1 MAAKTELSQLLAHND
16 PLLNFRWVIQ
26 ESFANLPHRFVER
39 IDIPFNNIQLREGV
53 YNASSF
59 TYYPGFH
66 NVSGFGITFYED
78 DCATVTQWIE
88 GWKNA
93 IKDFSTGL
101 YNLPV
106 SYKHNLE
113 VILIDAKGDPIVK
126 ATLEGIFPTETS
138 NFSLEYSSSS
148 RISVE
153 QQFSC
158 DNCKLEYLKSSKYP
172 FTQPGEPKTD
182 SFLPYYK

>member
-1 MAAKTELSQLLAHND
+1 MVAKTELSQLLGMND
-16 PLLNFRWVIQ
+16 PLLNFRWVVQ
-26 ESFANLPHRFVER
+26 ESFAGLPHTFVER
-39 IDIPFNNIQLREGV
+39 VDLPFNNIQLREGV

-78 DCATVTQWIE
+78 DCATVTQWVE

-101 YNLPV
+101 YNLPIT
-106 SYKHNLE
+106 YKHDLQVTLVDTFGN
-113 VILIDAKGDPIVK
+113 PIVK
-126 ATLEGIFPTETS
+126 ATLEGIFPTDTS

-158 DNCKLEYLKSSKYP
+158 DNCKLEYLKSSKYK
-172 FTQPGEPKTD
+172 FSSPKVPQDTN
-182 SFLPYYK
+182 